1 MTKIVVLRM
10 GHRPVR
16 DTRVTTH
23 VGLVARA
30 FGADGVILSG
40 IRDPEVEASIK
51 KVVENWGGPFS
62 VQSGGR
68 WEDWVKKWRADGGS
82 VVHLS
87 MYGQPLDEVIEKV
100 RKKDVMVVIGA
111 EKVPGKAFELADF
124 NVAIGS
130 QPHSEVAAL
139 AVFLDRLFMGSEL
152 KKDFKK
158 AKLKIIPAEK
168 GKKVE
173 KVS

>member
-1 MTKIVVLRM
+1 M